1 MKTLGRE
8 RDRIELLRRLRGVRP
23 DSVRRWGRMS
33 APQMICH
40 LTDAFRMLVDRKPVS
55 LATGLPQRTVI
66 KWVALYSPLPWPAG
80 ILTRP
85 EIDQESGGTKPGDFR
100 GDVAELEA
108 TVARVVAGIGTL
120 DGRTHPI
127 FGPMSE
133 TAWLRWAY
141 LHVDH
146 HLRQFGA

>member
-1 MKTLGRE
+1 MRTLAHD
-8 RDRIELLRRLRGVRP
+8 RDRTDVLQRVRTVRP
-23 DSVRRWGRMS
+23 ETVRRWGRMS

-55 LATGLPQRTVI
+55 LASGLPQRTAL
-66 KWVALYSPLPWPAG
+66 KWVALYAPLPWPAG

-85 EIDQESGGTKPGDFR
+85 EIDQQIGGTKPGEFAA
-100 GDVAELEA
+100 DVAELEA
-108 TVARVVAGIGTL
+108 IVARVVAAMGSL
-120 DGRTHPI
+120 DGRVHPI

-133 TAWLRWAY
+133 RAWLRWGY
-141 LHVDH
+141 LHMDH